1 MAVSA
6 LMAAISTASTVMTG
20 GTLLG
25 GFLVGGAGTML
36 THFLVTTA
44 MGAAINALSPKPDL
58 SGTQGY
64 SIQGT
69 SGAAVD
75 HQIIYGRARVGGV
88 RFHDVSTGDENEFLH
103 RVLGFAG
110 HEVQSFDRIYLND
123 SYVDVADLDPDGN
136 VSSVVDPDGTTSDR
150 YDGFLRIKI
159 HDGSPTQAA
168 DTDLIN
174 ETASLTD
181 GKWTADHKLSNIAYL
196 YVRFKYDPDSEA
208 FTSGVPT
215 VSAVIK
221 GKKVYDPETSTTY
234 WTDNA
239 ALCIRDYIS
248 SGYGLNQPDARI
260 DDALVIAAKAVCNQT
275 VEGEARYTCNGAFT
289 TGAQPAS
296 ILSDLLSSMG
306 GLFWFAQGKWR
317 MKAAAWSPTSLQFN
331 EDDLRSGISLSTR
344 HSRRDNFNKVTGV
357 FSGDETDWQKTDYPA
372 VSSAT
377 FLQAD
382 NGLENV
388 LDLPL
393 SFTDSSKRAQRIA
406 RIALNR
412 NREQLTVSASFGLR
426 AFAAQVGDVIQLSNT
441 RMGWTNKYF
450 EVVNWSFHLTDELDL
465 LVDLVLRETSAAVF
479 TDTNGAVFEQNN
491 TTLPNPRAGLTIS
504 GLTVSGGGRTQGD
517 GTFINSGIV
526 SWTKPTSAFIDHYEV
541 EWKPVADSVYN
552 ATTTKQTSIEVSPL
566 IDNLQYTFRVRA
578 VSVSGFKGPY
588 TSTTFTGGGDTTA
601 PSLPTSVVATGGYEY
616 ITVGWTNPADA
627 DLNYVEVWEN
637 TVNSTSGATRV
648 GISSGNNFV
657 RTNLGISETRWYFL
671 KSVDYSGNASGF
683 TSGVSATTTF
693 IDDTAFENGVYSLF
707 TDAGLYAIRDVT
719 SLPASGAFVGEKV
732 FNRTDNKLY
741 QWTGTAWELVVAEPD
756 TFIASDKIV
765 ANTITGGLLAT
776 SGVITN
782 SAQIND
788 AVITNAKIGNAAV
801 DTLKVAG
808 NAITAP
814 YYFANTSTLV
824 KQAYGVTTPS
834 YSSILS
840 FTVAT
845 TGSPMFFTI
854 NIGAQR
860 VGQPYQ
866 GGPWQYLLG
875 TGSAY
880 GHMRLRCTTT
890 GDIPK
895 VISYSLHREVDYK
908 THGFT
913 ARYAPSAGT
922 YSFAIEVAASDGD
935 NFYGINWIAPSVFAI
950 EVKR

>member
-6 LMAAISTASTVMTG
+6 LMGALSAG
-20 GTLLG
+20 GVALG
-25 GFLVGGAGTML
+25 VTTPLVAGGLFGLGAVATQ
-36 THFLVTTA
+36 FLVTTA

-159 HDGSPTQAA
+159 HNGSPAQAA
-168 DTDLIN
+168 DTDLIS

-331 EDDLRSGISLSTR
+331 EDDLRSNISLSTR

-372 VSSAT
+372 VSSAA

-382 NGLENV
+382 NNLENV

-491 TTLPNPRAGLTIS
+491 TTLPNPRAGLTITS
-504 GLTVSGGGRTQGD
+504 GLTASGGGRTQSD
-517 GTFINSGIV
+517 GTFINSAIV
-526 SWTKPTSAFIDHYEV
+526 SWTKPASAFIDHYDV
-541 EWKPVADSVYN
+541 EWKPVADSAYN
-552 ATTTKQTSIEVSPL
+552 STTTNRTSIEVSPL
-566 IDNLQYTFRVRA
+566 IDGIQYTFRVRA

-588 TSTTFTGGGDTTA
+588 VSVNFTGGGDIYA
-601 PSLPTSVVATGGYEY
+601 PAIPTNLAVTGEVGGFSISWDNPPDRDFNYANVYEASNSTFANATLIGTSGGSTFVRRNLAPFVTKYYWVSAVDFSGNESG
-616 ITVGWTNPADA
+616 TVGP
-627 DLNYVEVWEN
+627 
-637 TVNSTSGATRV
+637 
-648 GISSGNNFV
+648 
-657 RTNLGISETRWYFL
+657 
-671 KSVDYSGNASGF
+671 
-683 TSGVSATTTF
+683 VSATTAQLSFDDIADVVIEYVDLGVSVTDEF
-693 IDDTAFENGVYSLF
+693 DSIYTEFTDVQTTIASLTSTVNSNTSAITTEATTRASADAALTTQINTLTATVGSNTAAISAEASTRAAADTAISQSVSSLTTTVNGH
-707 TDAGLYAIRDVT
+707 TT
-719 SLPASGAFVGEKV
+719 
-732 FNRTDNKLY
+732 
-741 QWTGTAWELVVAEPD
+741 
-756 TFIASDKIV
+756 
-765 ANTITGGLLAT
+765 TITE
-776 SGVITN
+776 N
-782 SAQIND
+782 
-788 AVITNAKIGNAAV
+788 
-801 DTLKVAG
+801 
-808 NAITAP
+808 TA
-814 YYFANTSTLV
+814 SIDGIEGR
-824 KQAYGVTTPS
+824 YGVTIDNNGNATGFQL
-834 YSSILS
+834 LS
-840 FTVAT
+840 GTNGSAFNVRADQFAVFDTTGTVGNPVFTVRST
-845 TGSPMFFTI
+845 P
-854 NIGAQR
+854 
-860 VGQPYQ
+860 
-866 GGPWQYLLG
+866 
-875 TGSAY
+875 
-880 GHMRLRCTTT
+880 TTT
-890 GDIPK
+890 ANGTVIPAGVYADK
-895 VISYSLHREVDYK
+895 VFVSDL
-908 THGFT
+908 
-913 ARYAPSAGT
+913 SAVSATIGT
-922 YSFAIEVAASDGD
+922 FSSAASGERVVIEDD
-935 NFYGINWIAPSVFAI
+935 RISVYDSSNTLRVRI
-950 EVKR
+950 GRL